1 MLLNPELS
9 TLLDGLGFLS
19 PDSRCQTF
27 DKKANGYARGEG
39 VVALFVK
46 PLKEALRNGDVIRA
60 IVRATGSNQDGRTPG
75 LTQPSAKAQESLI
88 RHVYAAAGLDFGQT
102 AYVEAHGK
110 PRCQTL
116 PNKIEQE
123 LEFQPFQSYIRLTNM

>member
-19 PDSRCQTF
+19 PDSRCQAF

-46 PLKEALRNGDVIRA
+46 PLREALRNGDVIRA
-60 IVRATGSNQDGRTPG
+60 VVRATGSNQDGRTSG

-88 RHVYAAAGLDFGQT
+88 RHVYAIAGLDYDET

-110 PRCQTL
+110 SQCQMA
-116 PNKIEQE
+116 PVKADQE
-123 LEFQPFQSYIRLTNM
+123 LEFHVLPRGL